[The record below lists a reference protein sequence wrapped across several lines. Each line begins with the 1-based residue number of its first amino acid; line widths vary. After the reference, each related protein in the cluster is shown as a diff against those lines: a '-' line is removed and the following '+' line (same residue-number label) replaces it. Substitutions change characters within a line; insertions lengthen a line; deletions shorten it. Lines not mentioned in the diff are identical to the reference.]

1 MASDIKKQR
10 KIDESGIWKSY
21 FRLMFK
27 AKLPWVWI
35 VIVTIAY
42 LVAATISLL
51 FPDYASKVMTGVL
64 ETKIIYG
71 LVGLI
76 IADVAISGAVSFLNK
91 FVIFKIDVS
100 YRSLIW
106 ERLMKSPIAFFDKM
120 KSTSMIS
127 RITTD
132 AATISTV
139 LGSLVPGLAATIY
152 GSVGIVAVIFTYEWR
167 LGIAVLAYIPFYLL
181 FNYYFGKWSYRTN
194 KETFNRLSTLTQF
207 LSELLMSVPLIK
219 TFANETKED
228 LRGQKNISYYYKA
241 NLRRYIVMWIENP
254 INGLLMLAMDIFV
267 ISYGGYLVKT
277 EVILLREWV
286 AFFMYI
292 GMLWGLLTSYLMMY
306 VEVKKSQ
313 GATDRIAVLM
323 EGELE
328 QYEREYSI
336 DKMVDN
342 ITFKDVSFGY
352 GDKTVFSNVNFTIPK
367 GKQTAIVGPSGGGKS
382 TIFALLQQFYQ
393 PLSGEIRIG
402 DTPITN
408 YHLQDWRDLFAIV
421 AQDSPMISGTIREN
435 ILYGLNR
442 EVTEAELIDAATKA
456 NAMEFIEGF
465 KGGFDASVG
474 EGGTS
479 LSGGQRQRLAIARAI
494 LRNSDILLLD
504 EATASLDSQ
513 SEKLIQE
520 ALQTLMQGRTTIL
533 ISHDLSNVRHAD
545 QIIVLN
551 GDTVDGVGSHKELLK
566 TNELYRVFVELHT
579 NSKIG

>member
-1 MASDIKKQR
+1 MVSDIKKNR
-10 KIDESGIWKSY
+10 KQSESGIWRSY

-27 AKLPWVWI
+27 AKLPWLWI
-35 VIVTIAY
+35 VGVTIVY
-42 LVAATISLL
+42 LLSATVSLI
-51 FPDYASKVMTGVL
+51 FPDYASKVMLGVL
-64 ETKIIYG
+64 DKKIVYG
-71 LVGLI
+71 VVILI
-76 IADVAISGAVSFLNK
+76 VADVFISGFVRFLNQ
-91 FVIFKIDVS
+91 ILIAKIDVS

-106 ERLMKSPIAFFDKM
+106 ERLMKSPIAFYDKL

-139 LGSLVPGLAATIY
+139 LGSLVPSLAATIY
-152 GSVGIVAVIFTYEWR
+152 GTVGIVAVLFTYEWR
-167 LGIAVLAYIPFYLL
+167 LAVSVMVYIPFFLL
-181 FNYYFGKWSYRTN
+181 FNFYYGKWSYRTN

-228 LRGQKNISYYYKA
+228 IRGQKNLSYYYRA

-254 INGLLMLAMDIFV
+254 INGILMLAMEIF
-267 ISYGGYLVKT
+267 IIAYGGYLVRI
-277 EVILLREWV
+277 EVITLQEWLG
-286 AFFMYI
+286 FFMYV
-292 GMLWGLLTSYLMMY
+292 GMLWGLLTSYLFMY
-306 VEVKKSQ
+306 IEVKKSQ

-328 QYEREYSI
+328 EYERDLSI
-336 DKMVDN
+336 EKMNND
-342 ITFKDVSFGY
+342 ITFKNVSFAY
-352 GDKTVFSNVNFTIPK
+352 GDNTIFSDVNFTIPK

-393 PLSGEIRIG
+393 PKTGEILMG
-402 DTPITN
+402 NTN
-408 YHLQDWRDLFAIV
+408 ISDYHLQNWRDLFAVV

-442 EVTEAELIDAATKA
+442 EVTDAELKDAASKA
-456 NAMEFIEGF
+456 NALEFIQEF
-465 KGGFDASVG
+465 KGGFDSPVG
-474 EGGTS
+474 EAGTS

-520 ALQTLMQGRTTIL
+520 ALKTLMYGRTTIV

-545 QIIVLN
+545 QVIVLN
-551 GDTVDGVGSHKELLK
+551 GETVDGIGTHKELLK
-566 TNELYRVFVELHT
+566 TNELYRMFVQFHT
-579 NSKIG
+579 NS

>member
-1 MASDIKKQR
+1 MASDIKKNRVQS
-10 KIDESGIWKSY
+10 ESGIWRSY

-27 AKLPWVWI
+27 AKLPWLWI
-35 VIVTIAY
+35 VGVSIVY
-42 LVAATISLL
+42 LLSATVSLL
-51 FPDYASKVMTGVL
+51 FPDFASKVMTGVI
-64 ETKIIYG
+64 TPKIIYG
-71 LVGLI
+71 VVGLMV
-76 IADVAISGAVSFLNK
+76 ADIVINGFVSFLN
-91 FVIFKIDVS
+91 IILIAKIDVS

-106 ERLMKSPIAFFDKM
+106 ERLMKSPIAFFDKL

-139 LGSLVPGLAATIY
+139 LGSLVPSLGATIY
-152 GSVGIVAVIFTYEWR
+152 GTVGIVAILFSYNWR
-167 LGIAVLAYIPFYLL
+167 LGVAVLVYIPFYLL
-181 FNYYFGKWSYRTN
+181 FNFYYGKWTYRTN

-228 LRGQKNISYYYKA
+228 IRGQKNLSYYYRA

-254 INGLLMLAMDIFV
+254 ISGILVLGMEIF
-267 ISYGGYLVKT
+267 IIAYGGHLVRIEIIT
-277 EVILLREWV
+277 LQEFLG
-286 AFFMYI
+286 FFMYI

-328 QYEREYSI
+328 DYEKDLSI
-336 DKMVDN
+336 EKMDHD
-342 ITFKDVSFGY
+342 ITFKNVSFAY
-352 GDKTVFSNVNFTIPK
+352 GDNTIFSDVNFTILK

-393 PLSGEIRIG
+393 PKSGEILMG
-402 DTPITN
+402 NTN
-408 YHLQDWRDLFAIV
+408 INDYHLQNWRDLFAVV

-435 ILYGLNR
+435 ILYGINR
-442 EVTEAELIDAATKA
+442 EVTDAELMDAASKA
-456 NAMEFIEGF
+456 NALEFIQDF
-465 KGGFDASVG
+465 KYGFDSTVG
-474 EGGTS
+474 EAGTS

-520 ALQTLMQGRTTIL
+520 ALKTLMHGRTTIV

-545 QIIVLN
+545 QVIVLN
-551 GDTVDGVGSHKELLK
+551 GETIDGIGTHKELLE
-566 TNELYRVFVELHT
+566 TNELYQVFVQFHT
-579 NSKIG
+579 NS

>member
-1 MASDIKKQR
+1 MVSDIKKNR
-10 KIDESGIWKSY
+10 KQSESGIWRSY

-27 AKLPWVWI
+27 AKLPWLWI
-35 VIVTIAY
+35 VGVTIVY
-42 LVAATISLL
+42 LLSATVSLI
-51 FPDYASKVMTGVL
+51 FPDYASKVMLGVL
-64 ETKIIYG
+64 DKKIVYG
-71 LVGLI
+71 VVILI
-76 IADVAISGAVSFLNK
+76 VADVFISGFVRFLNQ
-91 FVIFKIDVS
+91 ILIAKIDVS

-106 ERLMKSPIAFFDKM
+106 ERLMKSPIAFYDKL

-139 LGSLVPGLAATIY
+139 LGSLVPSLAATIY
-152 GSVGIVAVIFTYEWR
+152 GTVGIVAVLFTYEWR
-167 LGIAVLAYIPFYLL
+167 LAVSVMVYIPFFLL
-181 FNYYFGKWSYRTN
+181 FNFYYGKWSYRTN

-228 LRGQKNISYYYKA
+228 IRGQKNLSYYYKA

-254 INGLLMLAMDIFV
+254 INGILMLAMDIF
-267 ISYGGYLVKT
+267 IIAYGVYLVRI
-277 EVILLREWV
+277 EVITRQEWV
-286 AFFMYI
+286 GFFMYI
-292 GMLWGLLTSYLMMY
+292 GMLWGLLTSYLFMY
-306 VEVKKSQ
+306 IEVKKSQ

-328 QYEREYSI
+328 EYERDLSI
-336 DKMVDN
+336 DKMNND
-342 ITFKDVSFGY
+342 ITFKNVSFAY
-352 GDKTVFSNVNFTIPK
+352 GDNTIFSDVNFTIPK

-393 PLSGEIRIG
+393 PKTGEILMG
-402 DTPITN
+402 NTN
-408 YHLQDWRDLFAIV
+408 ISDYHLQNWRDLFAVV
-421 AQDSPMISGTIREN
+421 AQDSPMISGTFREN

-442 EVTEAELIDAATKA
+442 EVTDAELKDAASKA
-456 NAMEFIEGF
+456 NALEFIQEF
-465 KGGFDASVG
+465 KGGFDSPVG
-474 EGGTS
+474 EAGTS

-520 ALQTLMQGRTTIL
+520 ALKTLMYGRTTIV

-545 QIIVLN
+545 QVIVLN
-551 GDTVDGVGSHKELLK
+551 GETVDGIGTHKELLK
-566 TNELYRVFVELHT
+566 TNELYRMFVQFHT
-579 NSKIG
+579 NS